1 MSRLLIAL
9 ALDEGLAD
17 ADPDHPRF
25 GFYDGDYALLTLKSL
40 DSMAE
45 LLPDRDA
52 NWRALDVAVLHE
64 IIIERV
70 MGLSKESV
78 SRRENLTYLRDPN
91 PGYDAVNSGD
101 ANFLFLLNAT
111 RIEQVRA
118 CTEAGERMPQ
128 KSTDFFPKVISGA
141 VALPV
146 HEAL

>member
-1 MSRLLIAL
+1 
-9 ALDEGLAD
+9 
-17 ADPDHPRF
+17 
-25 GFYDGDYALLTLKSL
+25 
-40 DSMAE
+40 
-45 LLPDRDA
+45 
-52 NWRALDVAVLHE
+52 
-64 IIIERV
+64 

-91 PGYDAVNSGD
+91 PGYEAVKRGE

-118 CTEAGERMPQ
+118 CTVAGERMPQ

-146 HEAL
+146 HETL